1 MDKWKFFLTKK
12 KTKSNSIVI
21 KILLIHSPKV
31 CFLAN
36 RNVKKIFLIHLP
48 NKGFMA
54 NRNKN
59 FFLIKIKNKPN
70 IVDSFDKWINRNL
83 L

>member
-1 MDKWKFFLTKK
+1 MEIFFNKK
-12 KTKSNSIVI
+12 KTKPNSIVI
-21 KILLIHSPKV
+21 KILLIYSPKV
-31 CFLAN
+31 CSLAN

-48 NKGFMA
+48 NKAFMA

-59 FFLIKIKNKPN
+59 FFSIKIKNKPN